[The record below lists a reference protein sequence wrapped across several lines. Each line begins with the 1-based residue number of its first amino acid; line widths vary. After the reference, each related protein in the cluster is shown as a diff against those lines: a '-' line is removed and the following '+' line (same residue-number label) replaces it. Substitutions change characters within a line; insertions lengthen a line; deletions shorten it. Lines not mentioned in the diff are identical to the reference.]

1 MGNILE
7 SREGKKYKVWIENQ
21 LRTRRSEKIGIRI
34 QCNMNEPNTN
44 QNLVVANTAN
54 SDTSDSE
61 SSVVDSSD
69 SSAIETETVPRT
81 ADSSL
86 QPSNHVNPIV
96 IKDSSNITVGDN
108 IHYYGPVLIIP
119 NQVNRGHSS
128 NSQQNSE
135 RLAENL
141 HRFGEL
147 QELFLH
153 HRK

>member
-7 SREGKKYKVWIENQ
+7 EGKKYKVRIENQ

-69 SSAIETETVPRT
+69 SSAIETVPQT

>member
-7 SREGKKYKVWIENQ
+7 SREGKKYKVRIENQ
-21 LRTRRSEKIGIRI
+21 LRTRRSEKIGIRN

-69 SSAIETETVPRT
+69 SSAIETVPRT
-81 ADSSL
+81 ANLSL
-86 QPSNHVNPIV
+86 QPSNHVNSIV

-108 IHYYGPVLIIP
+108 IHYNGPVLIIQ
-119 NQVNRGHSS
+119 NQVNRGHNS

-147 QELFLH
+147 YEHFLL